1 MERDRRSARWAGVSL
16 GVLFALSLPGLV
28 CLLVVLAAVERLGRW
43 GNSRAVL
50 PWRRKKD
57 LPLTGTGLEELHALL
72 SGGKRLEVEER
83 ASRSLMRDEE
93 ADGAPPLID
102 RDGRAVRIVLP
113 GRAF

>member
-1 MERDRRSARWAGVSL
+1 VSL

-50 PWRRKKD
+50 PWRRKD
-57 LPLTGTGLEELHALL
+57 APLAGTGLEELHALL

-93 ADGAPPLID
+93 GDGAPGLTD
-102 RDGRAVRIVLP
+102 AQGRAVRIVLP
-113 GRAF
+113 GRASPSAER

>member
-1 MERDRRSARWAGVSL
+1 MSI
-16 GVLFALSLPGLV
+16 GVLFALSLPGVV

-50 PWRRKKD
+50 PWRKD
-57 LPLTGTGLEELHALL
+57 SPLAGTGLEELHALL

-93 ADGAPPLID
+93 GDGAPGLTD
-102 RDGRAVRIVLP
+102 AQGRAVRIVLP
-113 GRAF
+113 GRASPSAER